1 MKLNGKQIAII
12 VVSLIV
18 AFIINW
24 VLWWLI
30 MRHPEE
36 IQGAYHALVTICL
49 GAALVLLGDS
59 VTKAEIFK

>member
-1 MKLNGKQIAII
+1 MRLNGKQIAII

-24 VLWWLI
+24 ALWWLI
-30 MRHPEE
+30 MRHPAE
-36 IQGAYHALVTICL
+36 IHWTYHALVTICL
-49 GAALVLLGDS
+49 GSALVLIGDS